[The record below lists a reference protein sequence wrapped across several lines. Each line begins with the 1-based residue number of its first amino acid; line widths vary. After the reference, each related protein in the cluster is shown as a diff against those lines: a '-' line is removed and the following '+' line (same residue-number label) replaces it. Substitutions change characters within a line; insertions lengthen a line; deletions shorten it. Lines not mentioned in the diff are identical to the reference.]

1 MSNQS
6 AVKLIDNY
14 IYFYHLDKFCV
25 IPQYP
30 VQITDSN
37 SASFEQTNI
46 LGRSSPLYSYSHSGP
61 RTVSFNLLLH
71 RDMLADVAITKNNFG
86 LEPGKQYEIVEELIN
101 TLQASV
107 LPKYE
112 DAPKMT
118 NPPIVA
124 VRFGDNVYIKGV
136 ITGGVGTTYSGPIIE
151 YGDDDNKKAL
161 YSLVNV
167 SLTISEYDPYDAE
180 QIKTLGS
187 YRGLDTTV
195 QNKLNG
201 GKVLL

>member
-1 MSNQS
+1 MNSPI
-6 AVKLIDNY
+6 KLIENY
-14 IYFYHLDKFCV
+14 IYFYHLDKFCL

-61 RTVSFNLLLH
+61 RTVGFTLTLH
-71 RDMLADVAITKNNFG
+71 RDMLTDVSITKNNFG
-86 LEPGKQYEIVEELIN
+86 FEPGQQYQIVEELIN

-112 DAPKMT
+112 DATKMV

-136 ITGGVGTTYSGPIIE
+136 ITGGISTTYSGPIVE
-151 YGDDDNKKAL
+151 YGEGDERKSL
-161 YSLVNV
+161 YSIV
-167 SLTISEYDPYDAE
+167 SINLTISEYDPYDAE
-180 QIKTLGS
+180 QIRTLGS

-195 QNKLNG
+195 QGKLNG
-201 GKVLL
+201 GNILVW